1 MQQGS
6 IDVRAGHAKILWA
19 RNHMPLL
26 GQLRPEFIRDQPFR
40 QYRVGMSIHLEAKTA
55 CLAILLRDGGAD
67 VAVTGSNPLSTQDD
81 VAAALATE
89 DRIDVFARHGA
100 SEQQYT
106 DDLCSVLRA
115 EPDLILD
122 DGGDLVD
129 LLHGRFGFAVLG
141 GCEET
146 TTGVARL
153 RVRNREGRLRFP
165 MIAVNDARMKY
176 LFDNRYGTG
185 QSTWDAIMR
194 STNLV
199 VAGKSVVVV
208 GYGWCGKG
216 IARRARGL
224 GGRVTVC
231 EVDPVRAVEA
241 LMDGHHVAA
250 VREAIA
256 TANVLITATG
266 CIDAVPGDALEQ
278 ANDGLI
284 LANAGHFDVE
294 ISKAGLTA
302 LAEARDEVRPGV
314 EAFRYADGRT
324 VYLLGDGRLV
334 NLVLGDGH
342 PAEIMDISF
351 AVQALALRHITE
363 SDLSPGLH
371 RVPEA
376 IDRRVAAMKL
386 SSEQVMID
394 VLSERQQVYLGL
406 QSCSEGE

>member
-1 MQQGS
+1 MPRNS
-6 IDVRAGHAKILWA
+6 FDIHAGKAKILWA
-19 RNHMPLL
+19 RDHMPLL
-26 GQLRPEFIRDQPFR
+26 QRLRPQFIQEQPLR
-40 QYRVGMSIHLEAKTA
+40 GHRVGMSIHLEAKTA
-55 CLAILLRDGGAD
+55 CLAILLRDGGAA

-81 VAAALATE
+81 VAAALAVE
-89 DRIDVFARHGA
+89 DGIDVFARHGA
-100 SEQQYT
+100 NEQEYN
-106 DDLCSVLRA
+106 DDLCSVLKKC
-115 EPDLILD
+115 PDLILD
-122 DGGDLVD
+122 DGGDLVN
-129 LLHGRFGFAVLG
+129 LLHTQFEFPVLG

-153 RVRNREGRLRFP
+153 RIRNREGRLRFP

-199 VAGKSVVVV
+199 VAGKSVIVV

-216 IARRARGL
+216 IARRALGL
-224 GGRVTVC
+224 GARVTVC

-241 LMDGHHVAA
+241 MMDGHRVAA
-250 VREAIA
+250 VRDAVA
-256 TANVLITATG
+256 TADVLISATG
-266 CIDAVPGDALEQ
+266 CIDAVSEDALRQ

-294 ISKAGLTA
+294 ISKGDLAALT
-302 LAEARDEVRPGV
+302 ESKEQVRPGV
-314 EAFRYADGRT
+314 EAFHYRDGRT

-351 AVQALALRHITE
+351 AVQALSLRYIAGNR
-363 SDLSPGLH
+363 LAAGVH
-371 RVPEA
+371 RVPES
-376 IDRRVAAMKL
+376 IDRCVAEMKL
-386 SSEQVMID
+386 ASEQVMID
-394 VLSERQQVYLGL
+394 TLSKEQQVYLGL
-406 QSCSEGE
+406 EPCAPHE

>member
-1 MQQGS
+1 MKQSSTERQ
-6 IDVRAGHAKILWA
+6 AGQAKILWA
-19 RNHMPLL
+19 RNHMPLF
-26 GQLRPEFIRDQPFR
+26 GRLRPRFIRDQPLR
-40 QYRVGMSIHLEAKTA
+40 GYHVGMSIHLEAKTA

-67 VAVTGSNPLSTQDD
+67 VSVTGSNPLSTQDD

-100 SEQQYT
+100 SDDEYT
-106 DDLCSVLRA
+106 EDLCRVLNR
-115 EPDLILD
+115 EPNLILD

-129 LLHGRFGFAVLG
+129 LLHTRFAFPVLG

-153 RVRNREGRLRFP
+153 RVRARDGNLRFP

-199 VAGKSVVVV
+199 VAGKSVIVV

-216 IARRARGL
+216 IARRALGL
-224 GGRVTVC
+224 GARVTVC

-241 LMDGHHVAA
+241 LMDGHRVAT

-256 TANVLITATG
+256 SADILITATG
-266 CIDAVPGDALEQ
+266 CIDAVSGEALKQ
-278 ANDGLI
+278 ARDGLL

-294 ISKAGLTA
+294 ISKAGLTT
-302 LAEARDEVRPGV
+302 LAVKKEDVRPGV
-314 EAFRYADGRT
+314 EAFHYPDGRT

-351 AVQALALRHITE
+351 AVQALSLCHIADNKLTA
-363 SDLSPGLH
+363 GLH
-371 RVPEA
+371 RVPES
-376 IDRRVAAMKL
+376 IDRDVAEMKL
-386 SSEQVMID
+386 ACEQVMID
-394 VLSERQQVYLGL
+394 ELSERQRTYLGL
-406 QSCSEGE
+406 EP